1 MTTVKWILVLLG
13 IVAILGLAWGI
24 DNHFKVKS
32 EQKRIDAEVEKR
44 TAEISKTYDDQKT
57 VLEGQVT
64 NKQNEIANK
73 NILLKEKDKKLKE
86 SEAKVTS
93 LQLDKARLEKLLA
106 SILLP
111 VNVEETKKR
120 LQDLG
125 VVLCK

>member
-13 IVAILGLAWGI
+13 VVAILGLAWGI

-32 EQKRIDAEVEKR
+32 EQKRIDAEVERR
-44 TAEISKTYDDQKT
+44 TNEISKTYDDKKV
-57 VLEGQVT
+57 VLEGQIT

-73 NILLKEKDKKLKE
+73 NILLKQKDKKLKE
-86 SEAKVTS
+86 SEAKVTA

-111 VNVEETKKR
+111 TNVEETKKR
-120 LQDLG
+120 LQELG
-125 VVLCK
+125 YEICK

>member
-1 MTTVKWILVLLG
+1 MTTTKWILVLLG
-13 IVAILGLAWGI
+13 IVAIFGLAWGV
-24 DNHFKVKS
+24 DNHFRTAS
-32 EQKRIDAEVEKR
+32 EQKRIDAEIKKK
-44 TAEISKTYDDQKT
+44 TDEITKTYTDQKT

-86 SEAKVTS
+86 SETKVAA
-93 LQLDKARLEKLLA
+93 LQVDKVRLEKLLA
-106 SILLP
+106 SVLLP
-111 VNVEETKKR
+111 TNIEETKKR